1 MKPMKGKLTGKR
13 VVITGVSR
21 GIGFEIALRFLD
33 EGAEILGVARNRIN
47 LKKAER
53 TLSAFG
59 KAYSSVLADVT
70 KQFSMA
76 KIKRAVQRRWGAL
89 DLLINNAGIGISQGT
104 LADQPDGILERTL
117 RTNVLAPY
125 HLTRALLP
133 LLRKG
138 RRPRVINVSSGAGS
152 FHSVSHGNNMASYRL
167 SKFVLNGMTMLF
179 ATHLA
184 GKISVVAM
192 DPGWVRT
199 DMGGAHAPDLPTLS
213 AERAL
218 AITLLPAGIT
228 GKYLAGDQIKG
239 W

>member
-1 MKPMKGKLTGKR
+1 MKGRLSGKR

-33 EGAEILGVARNRIN
+33 EGAEILGLARNRAN
-47 LKKAER
+47 LKKANR
-53 TLSAFG
+53 TLSTFG
-59 KAYSSVLADVT
+59 RAYSSLLADVT
-70 KQFSMA
+70 KRASMG
-76 KIKRAVQRRWGAL
+76 KIKQAVRRRWGAL
-89 DLLINNAGIGISQGT
+89 DVLINNAGIYLSRAT

-117 RTNVLAPY
+117 QTNVLAPY

-138 RRPRVINVSSGAGS
+138 RQPRVINVSSRSGS
-152 FHSVSHGNNMASYRL
+152 FHSVSQGNNMASYRL
-167 SKFVLNGMTMLF
+167 SKFILNGMTMLF

-192 DPGWVRT
+192 DPGRVRT
-199 DMGGAHAPDLPTLS
+199 DMGGPHAPDHPTLS

-218 AITLLPAGIT
+218 AIALSPARIT
-228 GKYLAGDQIKG
+228 GKYLVGDQVRD